1 VAFLVYE
8 GFVLSLNAGVTI
20 GGTQFTYFDARLIGG
35 GEGLFPG
42 SFFPLHGEGLRLRN
56 SGSFVIPLSLR
67 GRDAKK
73 APFAG

>member
-1 VAFLVYE
+1 MVYE

-42 SFFPLHGEGLRLRN
+42 SFFPLQAEELHLRN
-56 SGSFVIPLSLR
+56 SGSFAIPLSLR
-67 GRDAKK
+67 GKEAKK